1 MTDGKPLSSLVSK
14 KYSVSC
20 PPLPPLAPECDDNPW
35 SAAMKFHSS
44 SQPVITTFSCSK
56 DQAPTYILV
65 WQNLRSVVQKWH
77 FCLWH
82 DLPWCVIRP
91 CEISVVRSVKGKKKK
106 MFLDEKLLAV
116 VMLLAYHYIQLADH
130 TVRLDDPVDRLG
142 ALEQQDDVTMQEG
155 IILQRPQ
162 LHDDIHLESTAGKK
176 EFWMVRSV
184 LYYHALCVW
193 PTN

>member
-91 CEISVVRSVKGKKKK
+91 CEISVVRSVKGKKKDVPGWK
-106 MFLDEKLLAV
+106 AFSCCHAASLPLYPACRSHCATWWPSWQTWRTWAARRRHDAGGHHPPEAAAPRWHPPGKHCRKKRILD
-116 VMLLAYHYIQLADH
+116 
-130 TVRLDDPVDRLG
+130 G
-142 ALEQQDDVTMQEG
+142 
-155 IILQRPQ
+155 
-162 LHDDIHLESTAGKK
+162 
-176 EFWMVRSV
+176 
-184 LYYHALCVW
+184 
-193 PTN
+193 